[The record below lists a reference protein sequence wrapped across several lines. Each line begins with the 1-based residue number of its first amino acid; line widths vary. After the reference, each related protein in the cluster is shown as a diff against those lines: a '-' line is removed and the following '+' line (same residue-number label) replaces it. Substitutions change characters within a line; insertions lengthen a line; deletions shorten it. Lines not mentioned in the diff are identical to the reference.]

1 MMSYIAT
8 TTTNQF
14 YADVVNSQFADK
26 NSHFVTLSDRLRR
39 TVGLNKFNEQ
49 YLTWAMEDFKSK
61 HPEIKSW
68 NDIKLPLAQSTT
80 LDKIRID
87 ITLQRTFDFL
97 WGREILIN
105 FDEIYVQPLH
115 VYEVPESP
123 GNYICWDGQHTGIV
137 LDIIASKILR
147 EDRSKCV
154 VPIVIHPYS
163 KKLKMRKK
171 FIELNGDA
179 KKPVE
184 LIDIFQQMIFGVRV
198 DGADD
203 KDWAI
208 AEEKQRYLEE
218 AKMFATHSKFN
229 DTDEPGALTR
239 MQELMDRRYSP
250 VITKYFTQYF
260 VNVCRSSRPV
270 NPKEAVFLYEYLRQC
285 EHDENIHVDDNY
297 IRDVAK
303 ALQVVNSG
311 DFDAQELWDRAKSS
325 YQDYYRETV
334 RGGLDLLGIRYP
346 EKPLALTFLIAQIEK
361 AGVAVPDYSDTMY
374 EVPEEDLF

>member
-1 MMSYIAT
+1 MMSYMAT
-8 TTTNQF
+8 TTTQF
-14 YADVVNSQFADK
+14 YSDIVNSQFADK
-26 NSHFVTLSDRLRR
+26 DSHFVTLSDRLRGTIGR
-39 TVGLNKFNEQ
+39 NKFNEQ

-61 HPEIKSW
+61 HQEINSW
-68 NDIKLPLAQSTT
+68 NDIKLPMAQSTT

-87 ITLQRTFDFL
+87 VTLQRTFDFL
-97 WGREILIN
+97 WAREILIN
-105 FDEIYVQPLH
+105 FDEIKVLPLH

-123 GNYICWDGQHTGIV
+123 GNYVCWDGQHTGIV

-154 VPIVIHPYS
+154 IPIVIHPYS
-163 KKLKMRKK
+163 EKLKMRKK
-171 FIELNGDA
+171 FIELNGSA

-184 LIDIFQQMIFGVRV
+184 LIDIYQQMVFGVRV

-203 KDWAI
+203 TNWVI
-208 AEEKQRYLEE
+208 AEEKQQYLEE
-218 AKMFATHSKFN
+218 AKMFATHTKFN
-229 DTDEPGALTR
+229 DTDKPGALTR
-239 MQELMDRRYSP
+239 MQEFMDPKYSP

-270 NPKEAVFLYEYLRQC
+270 DPKEAVFLYEYFRQC
-285 EHDENIHVDDNY
+285 DYDGDIQVDDGY
-297 IRDVAK
+297 IRDVAR

-311 DFDAQELWDRAKSS
+311 DFDALELWDRAKSS
-325 YQDYYRETV
+325 WQDCYREKF
-334 RGGLDLLGIRYP
+334 RNGQDLLGIRYP

-361 AGVAVPDYSDTMY
+361 AGVAVPDYMGTVY